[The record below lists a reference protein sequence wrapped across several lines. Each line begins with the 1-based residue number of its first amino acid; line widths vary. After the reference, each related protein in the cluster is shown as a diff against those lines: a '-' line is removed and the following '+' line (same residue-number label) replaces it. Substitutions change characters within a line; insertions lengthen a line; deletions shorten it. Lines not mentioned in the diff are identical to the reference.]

1 MEVRL
6 RRLSGVIRQERVP
19 RIDLLKI
26 DVQRAE
32 LDVLH
37 GLDEEHWP
45 LVRQVVLEVHDAPG
59 DESEGRV
66 HEIRALLERH
76 GFAVVIEQD
85 ELLTGTDRYNVYAV
99 RPERESAA
107 VPAGA
112 RPALS
117 RWLESGDGAEMTGE
131 ALRDFARGRLPDYM
145 VPSAVVVIPELP
157 LNRNG
162 KVDRAAL
169 PAPEDLQ
176 SAEPRQVLGP
186 RNPFEE
192 VLAGIWADLL
202 GRPQVGIDESF
213 FDLGGHSL
221 LATQLVSRV
230 REVFRVELPLRALFE
245 GPTIAEL
252 AERVHAAFQAGA
264 GLELPAIQP
273 VARDRDLL
281 LSFAQQRL
289 WFLWQL
295 EPESPAYNSP
305 KALRMRGPLDVAAL
319 ERTLDEIVRR
329 HEVLRTTFPS
339 ADGRPVQRID
349 PEARPGLPVHDLS
362 ADPDREERAR
372 AAFRAE
378 AQRPFD
384 LAREIPIRTRLLI
397 LGLEDHVLLLTTHH
411 IASDGWSVA
420 VLEREVTALYQAFSA
435 GEPSP
440 LPELPVQYGDFA
452 EWQREWLQGDVLD
465 RQLAYWRGQLAGAP
479 PVLELPLDRPRPPV
493 ASARGERLAF
503 ALPAALSRSLTD
515 LSRRRSLTPF
525 MTLLAGFQALLS
537 RSSGQPDVSVGTPI
551 AGRHHVATEGLIGFF
566 VNTLV
571 MRGAV
576 EGTRTFEELLGQTRE
591 TALQAYAHQD
601 LPFERLVDDLSP
613 ERSLMHTPL
622 FQAMLVLQN
631 VERDGVQ
638 IGGLKLSPF
647 VAEPGVVKLD
657 LLLSLSEEA
666 GAFRGELQY
675 RTELFDRTTIARL
688 ADHLVSLLESAAGA
702 PQTLLSD
709 LALLAP
715 AERHQLLTEWNDT
728 AMTEEGE
735 ATLHGL
741 IELQVARSPRAVAV
755 VFEDEALSYAE
766 LDRRSGR
773 LAQHLRL
780 LGVGPEVQVGLC
792 AERSLELVV
801 GLLAI
806 LKAGGAYVPLDP
818 DYPDSRLVMVLEDA
832 RPQVL
837 LAQQALR
844 DRLEGL
850 VDRGTRLLDLE
861 AVEDNTDEAPR
872 IDSGVGPDN
881 AAYVLFTS
889 GSTGRPKGAINTH
902 RAIINRLLWM
912 QRAFGLTAADRVLQK
927 TPFGFDVSVWEFF
940 WPLLTGARL
949 VVAQPGGHQDS
960 AYLLR
965 LVVASG
971 ITHLHFVPS
980 MLRAFLEEPG
990 LETCTSVRRV
1000 IASGESLPIDLARH
1014 FHERLGVPC
1023 GTELHNLY
1031 GPTEAAVDVT
1041 WHTCRLGEERI
1052 PIGRPIFQTQIRLLD
1067 SAGQLV
1073 PTGVAGEVHIG
1084 GVQVGRGYLGRPD
1097 LTAERFVPDP
1107 FGDHGARLYR
1117 TGDLARHLPDGEI
1130 EYLGRIDHQVKL
1142 RGFRIELG
1150 EIEAALRVHPAIL
1163 EAAVLVRE
1171 DGPGGARLVA
1181 YVVFGPEA
1189 GEPPSVRELREK
1201 LRGDLPEFM
1210 LPAAFVPL
1218 ERMPLTPSGKADRR
1232 ALARIAPASPAL
1244 SAGLGGAPAALTPV
1258 QEILAGIWSDVL
1270 GLDGLPGAEAHFFEL
1285 GGHSL
1290 LATQVISRVR
1300 QALGVDVPLRSLF
1313 EAPTIAGLAGVI
1325 ERARRAGAGLA
1336 VPPLVPQPRDEAPPL
1351 SFAQERLW
1359 FVHRL
1364 LPESSHYNMPAA
1376 LRLQGVLDPVLFA
1389 RTLEEIIHRHE
1400 VLRTSFP
1407 ALGGIPVQ
1415 RIAPPAPFV
1424 LPLVDLSCLP
1434 PERRLAAAHSL
1445 AAADARRPFDLTR
1458 GTALRATLVRM
1469 DAQDYAGLFTLHHIV
1484 SDGWSR
1490 GVFLR
1495 DLVAIYGAFREGRP
1509 SPLPPLAVQYADFAI
1524 WQRNWLRDEALE
1536 AQLSYWRSQLDLV
1549 PPLEMPLDRPRPS
1562 VQRFRAGRVPI
1573 HLTPALS
1580 ESLRRLAGSQGGTLY
1595 MVLLAGFAALMHRY
1609 TGQDDFALG
1618 SPIANRNHAE
1628 IEDLIGFFVN
1638 SLVLRVRLVG
1648 DPVFRDLLDQV
1659 REVSLQAYA
1668 HQDLPFERLV
1678 EELQPERSLSR
1689 NPLFQ
1694 VVLALQN
1701 APTASLELPGLTL
1714 SPLGPEGGATRFDL
1728 ELHVWDLPDGLR
1740 GMALYDRDLFDA
1752 TTIVRVVSH
1761 LERQLSEAAAE
1772 PGRPLSELELL
1783 TGPERRQLLAEWN
1796 DTAVG
1801 FGPFAGV
1808 RQRFETWVR
1817 ETPDALAVAM
1827 RGEELTYREL
1837 DLRANR
1843 LAHHLRAL
1851 GAGPEKVVG
1860 LCLERSVDLI
1870 VAILAAVKTGGAYLP
1885 LDTAYPAQRLEFML
1899 RDAGALAVVVH
1910 ERLAPAVAGAGAH
1923 VVRIDDDSE
1932 AIAARGSAAPE
1943 TVCLPQGL
1951 AYVIYTSGST
1961 GRPKGVALT
1970 HAGLANL
1977 VSWHL
1982 RSYGVAPQ
1990 DRATQLAGSAFDAS
2004 VWEVWP
2010 YLTAGASLHLPD
2022 EVVRASAPDLLRWLA
2037 AEKVTHSFLPTPLA
2051 EACLRQTTPPGLA
2064 LSVVLTGGD
2073 RLHRL
2078 LEEPPYRLVN
2088 HYGPTES
2095 TVVASCA
2102 PVAAVDDQD
2111 PPIGRPIDNLRIYV
2125 ADRHLRPVPI
2135 GVPGELLI
2143 AGVGLA
2149 RGYLGQPVLTAQRF
2163 VPDPFG
2169 GSGGRLYRTGDL
2181 TRWRRD
2187 GQLEFLSR
2195 IDHQVKLRGFRI
2207 ELGEIESLLL
2217 EHPEVG
2223 AGAVLTREDVPG
2235 QQRLVAYVAPA
2246 RMPAEEPAGDVGEE
2260 QVEEW
2265 RALYDETYEKGRSTE
2280 DATFNIVGWDS
2291 SYTREPIPAEE
2302 MREWVER
2309 TVEEILALGPQR
2321 VIEIGIGTG
2330 LLLYRVA
2337 PGCELYL
2344 GTDFSHQAIT
2354 GLAERLG
2361 GSLPQVELAQRTAE
2375 DFSGIAPRSF
2385 DTVILNSV
2393 VQYFPD
2399 ADYLARVLAGAV
2411 EAVADGGAVYV
2422 GDVRSLPLLEAF
2434 YASVELFQATPSLSL
2449 ERLRQLAAA
2458 QRAAETELVIDPGF
2472 FFALQSR
2479 LERIAAVEVRPK
2491 RGLADNEL
2499 TRFRYQVVLRVG
2511 RETAAASELPWRD
2524 WEREGFSLEAVRR
2537 RLAEGPEALALSG
2550 VPNVRVEQ
2558 ALAAARALAEIGE
2571 SEGPKT
2577 AGELRERLRQ
2587 LVPAGVHPDDL
2598 LAAARETGYEAVL
2611 SWAQPGPEGRF
2622 DVLFHRPGGA
2632 GRLGV
2637 EMPHPAVDGP
2647 WSRSANNPTL
2657 GKLSRR
2663 LAPALRSY
2671 LEERLPAHMVP
2682 SAFVLLDE
2690 LPLTPNGKV
2699 DRRALPAPEAV
2710 RLQEGPSTPARTPV
2724 EGTLAAIFCE
2734 VLHLDRLGVED
2745 DFFAAGGHSLLAT
2758 QVISRIREAFEI
2770 ELPLRSLFETPTV
2783 AGLAL
2788 LVEAVQAEQG
2798 ASAAPPLR
2806 PVPRDGALPLSFSQ
2820 ERLWFLHR
2828 LDTRKLAYNEGSA
2841 FRLEGRLDAAALRWS
2856 LTEILRR
2863 HESLRTT
2870 FPEVDGW
2877 AVQRIQPPAPFE
2889 LPTID
2894 LSGLPPAVR
2903 DGEARRLVHAQALH
2917 PFDLTRGPLVRGLL
2931 LRQRE
2936 REHAVLFF
2944 FHHIVFDGWST
2955 ALFIRELSALYGAR
2969 VAGAPSP
2976 LPPLAI
2982 QYADFAAWQRQW
2994 LQGEVLEGLLAYWR
3008 ERLTGAAVLAL
3019 PTDRPRSV
3027 LTQAP
3032 GGQSSVV
3039 IPPALTEKLRVLSR
3053 SRGTTL
3059 FMTLLAVFQTLLHRY
3074 TGQKDLVVGSP
3085 IANRNRSEL
3094 ENLIGFFVNMLVLR
3108 TDLSGDPSFL
3118 ELLDRVRQV
3127 ALGAYAHQDLP
3138 FEKLVEE
3145 LRPDRDL
3152 RHTPLF
3158 QVGFRLLNVPASH
3171 LKLPGLSLAPFPFD
3185 ARAAKFDLDLGLIEE
3200 AERLNGR
3207 LEYDAALFDG
3217 VTMDR
3222 LVGHLDRLLAGIVE
3236 DPGSRLSELPLLA
3249 HAERHQLLAEW
3260 NDRDLEG
3267 EGETTLHALIEA
3279 QVERTPEAVAAVFG
3293 ELSLSYAELDR
3304 RAGRLARRL
3313 RRLGVGPEV
3322 RVGICAERSLELVI
3336 GLLGILKAG
3345 GAWVPLDPSYPDTR
3359 LALVVEDARPP
3370 VVLTQEA
3377 LRQRLDGLLPRE
3389 VRGLDIEVAS
3399 AGAEET
3405 PRIDSGAG
3413 PDNAAYVLFT
3423 SGSTGRP
3430 KGAINTHR
3438 GIVNRLLWMQSAYG
3452 LTAEDRVL
3460 QKTPFGFDVS
3470 VWEFFWPLLT
3480 GARLVVARPGEHQ
3493 DSSCLVRTIVGSGV
3507 THLHFVPSMLRAFLE
3522 EPAVESCMSL
3532 RRVIA
3537 SGEEL
3542 PLDLARRFHE
3552 RLGAHGVELHNLY
3565 GPTEAAVDVTFHA
3578 CRPGDERVPIGR
3590 PVARTPI
3597 LLLDADGQLVPA
3609 GVAGE
3614 LLIGGVQVGRGYLE
3628 RPDLTAERFVPNPFG
3643 EPGGRLY
3650 RTGDLARWLPEG
3662 EVEYLGRIDHQVKI
3676 RGVRIEPGEIE
3687 VALRR
3692 LPGVREAV
3700 VVAREDRPGEPRL
3713 VAYVAGDI
3721 PQDTDLRELLRDS
3734 LPSSMVPSR
3743 VVRLDALPLTPN
3755 GKIDRRAL
3763 PVPAAGPSAPEV
3775 CGALLTPAEEM
3786 LAGAWADLLGLER
3799 IGADESFFALGGHS
3813 LLATRAM
3820 ARVRA
3825 VFGVDLP
3832 VRVLFETPTVRAVA
3846 AAIEAE
3852 QRAGAGLAVPPLGRS
3867 PRPEILP
3874 LTFAQQRLRFLYQLD
3889 PENPFYNNLT
3899 VLALEGRLDVEAL
3912 RRAVGEVVRRHEVL
3926 RTVYPVVAGRP
3937 VQRIE
3942 PWEPVSVPVVDLSAL
3957 AAPERER
3964 ERQRHAA
3971 DEALRPFDL
3980 ESAPVLRPVLL
3991 RLAAEE
3997 NALLFSL
4004 HHIASDAWSSAILV
4018 REITTLYDAFR
4029 QGRPSPL
4036 PELPVQYADFAAW
4049 QQRWL
4054 QGAVLEQHLAYWRK
4068 VLGGNPPALALPTDR
4083 PRSERPG
4090 RCGRRRTFRVPQAL
4104 SRSLVDL
4111 SRREGVTLFMTL
4123 LAALDVLLQRLT
4135 GQDDV
4140 VVSTAVAHRSRAE
4153 TENLIGLFV
4162 EMLPLRVDL
4171 SGNPCFLDLLRQV
4184 REVCLGAFAHQDF
4197 PLEGLIEELR
4207 RDGDAASLFRVAFG
4221 VRNSPVEELRVPGLI
4236 LRPVARDEEA
4246 VRFDLT
4252 IWATETPGGLETTWT
4267 FRTDLFEESTIE
4279 RMNGRLEALL
4289 WSLVAAPEACIHRLD
4304 RSDEESQR
4312 RARED
4317 QAWRDG
4323 EAGRLLSIRRR
4334 RAVEAGNPLSVA
4346 G

>member
-1 MEVRL
+1 
-6 RRLSGVIRQERVP
+6 
-19 RIDLLKI
+19 
-26 DVQRAE
+26 
-32 LDVLH
+32 
-37 GLDEEHWP
+37 
-45 LVRQVVLEVHDAPG
+45 
-59 DESEGRV
+59 
-66 HEIRALLERH
+66 
-76 GFAVVIEQD
+76 
-85 ELLTGTDRYNVYAV
+85 
-99 RPERESAA
+99 
-107 VPAGA
+107 
-112 RPALS
+112 
-117 RWLESGDGAEMTGE
+117 
-131 ALRDFARGRLPDYM
+131 
-145 VPSAVVVIPELP
+145 
-157 LNRNG
+157 
-162 KVDRAAL
+162 
-169 PAPEDLQ
+169 
-176 SAEPRQVLGP
+176 
-186 RNPFEE
+186 
-192 VLAGIWADLL
+192 
-202 GRPQVGIDESF
+202 
-213 FDLGGHSL
+213 
-221 LATQLVSRV
+221 
-230 REVFRVELPLRALFE
+230 
-245 GPTIAEL
+245 
-252 AERVHAAFQAGA
+252 
-264 GLELPAIQP
+264 
-273 VARDRDLL
+273 
-281 LSFAQQRL
+281 
-289 WFLWQL
+289 
-295 EPESPAYNSP
+295 
-305 KALRMRGPLDVAAL
+305 
-319 ERTLDEIVRR
+319 
-329 HEVLRTTFPS
+329 
-339 ADGRPVQRID
+339 
-349 PEARPGLPVHDLS
+349 
-362 ADPDREERAR
+362 
-372 AAFRAE
+372 
-378 AQRPFD
+378 
-384 LAREIPIRTRLLI
+384 
-397 LGLEDHVLLLTTHH
+397 
-411 IASDGWSVA
+411 
-420 VLEREVTALYQAFSA
+420 
-435 GEPSP
+435 
-440 LPELPVQYGDFA
+440 
-452 EWQREWLQGDVLD
+452 
-465 RQLAYWRGQLAGAP
+465 
-479 PVLELPLDRPRPPV
+479 
-493 ASARGERLAF
+493 
-503 ALPAALSRSLTD
+503 
-515 LSRRRSLTPF
+515 
-525 MTLLAGFQALLS
+525 
-537 RSSGQPDVSVGTPI
+537 
-551 AGRHHVATEGLIGFF
+551 
-566 VNTLV
+566 
-571 MRGAV
+571 
-576 EGTRTFEELLGQTRE
+576 
-591 TALQAYAHQD
+591 
-601 LPFERLVDDLSP
+601 
-613 ERSLMHTPL
+613 
-622 FQAMLVLQN
+622 
-631 VERDGVQ
+631 
-638 IGGLKLSPF
+638 
-647 VAEPGVVKLD
+647 
-657 LLLSLSEEA
+657 
-666 GAFRGELQY
+666 
-675 RTELFDRTTIARL
+675 
-688 ADHLVSLLESAAGA
+688 
-702 PQTLLSD
+702 
-709 LALLAP
+709 
-715 AERHQLLTEWNDT
+715 
-728 AMTEEGE
+728 
-735 ATLHGL
+735 
-741 IELQVARSPRAVAV
+741 
-755 VFEDEALSYAE
+755 
-766 LDRRSGR
+766 
-773 LAQHLRL
+773 
-780 LGVGPEVQVGLC
+780 
-792 AERSLELVV
+792 
-801 GLLAI
+801 
-806 LKAGGAYVPLDP
+806 
-818 DYPDSRLVMVLEDA
+818 
-832 RPQVL
+832 
-837 LAQQALR
+837 
-844 DRLEGL
+844 
-850 VDRGTRLLDLE
+850 
-861 AVEDNTDEAPR
+861 
-872 IDSGVGPDN
+872 
-881 AAYVLFTS
+881 
-889 GSTGRPKGAINTH
+889 
-902 RAIINRLLWM
+902 
-912 QRAFGLTAADRVLQK
+912 
-927 TPFGFDVSVWEFF
+927 
-940 WPLLTGARL
+940 
-949 VVAQPGGHQDS
+949 
-960 AYLLR
+960 
-965 LVVASG
+965 
-971 ITHLHFVPS
+971 
-980 MLRAFLEEPG
+980 
-990 LETCTSVRRV
+990 
-1000 IASGESLPIDLARH
+1000 
-1014 FHERLGVPC
+1014 
-1023 GTELHNLY
+1023 
-1031 GPTEAAVDVT
+1031 
-1041 WHTCRLGEERI
+1041 
-1052 PIGRPIFQTQIRLLD
+1052 
-1067 SAGQLV
+1067 
-1073 PTGVAGEVHIG
+1073 
-1084 GVQVGRGYLGRPD
+1084 
-1097 LTAERFVPDP
+1097 
-1107 FGDHGARLYR
+1107 
-1117 TGDLARHLPDGEI
+1117 
-1130 EYLGRIDHQVKL
+1130 
-1142 RGFRIELG
+1142 
-1150 EIEAALRVHPAIL
+1150 
-1163 EAAVLVRE
+1163 
-1171 DGPGGARLVA
+1171 
-1181 YVVFGPEA
+1181 
-1189 GEPPSVRELREK
+1189 
-1201 LRGDLPEFM
+1201 
-1210 LPAAFVPL
+1210 
-1218 ERMPLTPSGKADRR
+1218 
-1232 ALARIAPASPAL
+1232 
-1244 SAGLGGAPAALTPV
+1244 
-1258 QEILAGIWSDVL
+1258 
-1270 GLDGLPGAEAHFFEL
+1270 
-1285 GGHSL
+1285 
-1290 LATQVISRVR
+1290 
-1300 QALGVDVPLRSLF
+1300 VDVPLRSLF

-1400 VLRTSFP
+1400 VLRASFP

-1495 DLVAIYGAFREGRP
+1495 DLAAIYGAFREGRP

-1827 RGEELTYREL
+1827 GGEELTYREL

-2309 TVEEILALGPQR
+2309 TVEEILVLGPQR

-2434 YASVELFQATPSLSL
+2434 HASVELFQATPSLSL

-2558 ALAAARALAEIGE
+2558 AVAAARALAEIGE
-2571 SEGPKT
+2571 GEGPKT

-2598 LAAARETGYEAVL
+2598 LAAAREAGYEAVL

-2647 WSRSANNPTL
+2647 WSRFANNPTL

-2699 DRRALPAPEAV
+2699 DRRALPAPDAV

-2841 FRLEGRLDAAALRWS
+2841 FRLEGRLDDAALRWS

-2936 REHAVLFF
+2936 REHTVLFF

-3074 TGQKDLVVGSP
+3074 TGQEDLVVGSP

-3236 DPGSRLSELPLLA
+3236 DPGRRLSELPLLA
-3249 HAERHQLLAEW
+3249 HAERSQVVVEW
-3260 NDRDLEG
+3260 NDTDVAWSG
-3267 EGETTLHALIEA
+3267 EATLHDLVEA
-3279 QVERTPEAVAAVFG
+3279 QVRRSPEAVAVVFDG
-3293 ELSLSYAELDR
+3293 HSLSYAELDR
-3304 RAGRLARRL
+3304 RASRLAGRLRG
-3313 RRLGVGPEV
+3313 LGVGPEA
-3322 RVGICAERSLELVI
+3322 RVGICSERSLELVV
-3336 GLLGILKAG
+3336 GLLAILKAG
-3345 GAWVPLDPSYPDTR
+3345 GAWVPFDPSSPDAR
-3359 LALVVEDARPP
+3359 LARVLEDVRPP
-3370 VVLTQEA
+3370 VLLVQQA
-3377 LRQRLDGLLPRE
+3377 LRERLLRLMGCGEHLLDLEP
-3389 VRGLDIEVAS
+3389 A
-3399 AGAEET
+3399 AGDEHLAAL
-3405 PRIDSGAG
+3405 RIDSEAG

-3430 KGAINTHR
+3430 KGAVNTHR

-3480 GARLVVARPGEHQ
+3480 GARLVVALPGEHQ
-3493 DSSCLVRTIVGSGV
+3493 DSARLVRTVAENGI
-3507 THLHFVPSMLRAFLE
+3507 THLHFVPSMLRAFLD
-3522 EPAVESCMSL
+3522 EPEVETCTGL

-3552 RLGAHGVELHNLY
+3552 RLGARGVELHNLY

-3578 CRPGDERVPIGR
+3578 CRPADERVPIGH
-3590 PVARTPI
+3590 PVARTCI
-3597 LLLDADGQLVPA
+3597 RLLDAGGQLAPVGVP
-3609 GVAGE
+3609 GE
-3614 LLIGGVQVGRGYLE
+3614 LYIGGVQVGRGYLG
-3628 RPDLTAERFVPNPFG
+3628 RPDLTAERFVPDPFAMQ
-3643 EPGGRLY
+3643 PGSRLY
-3650 RTGDLARWLPEG
+3650 RTGDLARRLPDG
-3662 EVEYLGRIDHQVKI
+3662 EIEFLGRIDHQVKI
-3676 RGVRIEPGEIE
+3676 RGVRIELGEIE
-3687 VALRR
+3687 SALSAH
-3692 LPGVREAV
+3692 PGVGQALAAV
-3700 VVAREDRPGEPRL
+3700 REDQPGERRL
-3713 VAYVAGDI
+3713 VAYVVPRKGTVAVSG
-3721 PQDTDLRELLRDS
+3721 LRDFLALR
-3734 LPSSMVPSR
+3734 LPGPMLPVAF
-3743 VVRLDALPLTPN
+3743 VFLETLPLTPN

-3763 PVPAAGPSAPEV
+3763 PAPAVDRPASES
-3775 CGALLTPAEEM
+3775 CGTLLTPTEEM
-3786 LAGAWADLLGLER
+3786 LAGVWADLLGIER

-3813 LLATRAM
+3813 LLATRAT

-3825 VFGVDLP
+3825 LFGVDLP

-3852 QRAGAGLAVPPLGRS
+3852 WRDGEGLVVPPLGRS

-3899 VLALEGRLDVEAL
+3899 GLALEGRLDVDAL
-3912 RRAVGEVVRRHEVL
+3912 RCAVGEVVRRHEVL
-3926 RTVYPVVAGRP
+3926 RTVYPVLEGRP

-3942 PWEPVSVPVVDLSAL
+3942 PWQPVPLQVVDLSAL
-3957 AAPERER
+3957 ATAEKQGEMR
-3964 ERQRHAA
+3964 RHTAG
-3971 DEALRPFDL
+3971 EARRPFDL
-3980 ESAPVLRPVLL
+3980 EKGPVLRAVLL

-3997 NALLFSL
+3997 HALLFSL
-4004 HHIASDAWSSAILV
+4004 HHIASDAWSSAILI
-4018 REITTLYDAFR
+4018 REIITLYDAFH

-4036 PELPVQYADFAAW
+4036 PELSVQYADFAAW
-4049 QQRWL
+4049 QQSWL
-4054 QGAVLEQHLAYWRK
+4054 QGAVLEQHVAYWRK
-4068 VLGGNPPALALPTDR
+4068 VLGGNPPALCLPTDR
-4083 PRSERPG
+4083 PRPEQPVHHG
-4090 RCGRRRTFRVPQAL
+4090 LRRTFRMSQAL

-4111 SRREGVTLFMTL
+4111 SRREGATLFMTL

-4140 VVSTAVAHRSRAE
+4140 VVGTAVAHRGRVE
-4153 TENLIGLFV
+4153 TEGLIGLFI

-4171 SGNPCFLDLLRQV
+4171 SGNPRFLDLLRRV

-4197 PLEGLIEELR
+4197 PLEQLAGELR

-4221 VRNSPVEELRVPGLI
+4221 VRNAPLEELRVPGLT
-4236 LRPVARDEEA
+4236 LRPIGREQEA

-4252 IWATETPGGLETTWT
+4252 IWAAETPDGLETAWT
-4267 FRTDLFEESTIE
+4267 FRTDLFEPSTIE
-4279 RMNGRLEALL
+4279 RMNGQLEALL
-4289 WSLVAAPEACIHRLD
+4289 RCIVADPEACIDLLD
-4304 RSDEESQR
+4304 RSDEEKER

-4317 QAWRDG
+4317 QAWRDDQ
-4323 EAGRLLSIRRR
+4323 ATRLLNIRRR
-4334 RAVEAGNPLSVA
+4334 KSIEAGNPVSVA